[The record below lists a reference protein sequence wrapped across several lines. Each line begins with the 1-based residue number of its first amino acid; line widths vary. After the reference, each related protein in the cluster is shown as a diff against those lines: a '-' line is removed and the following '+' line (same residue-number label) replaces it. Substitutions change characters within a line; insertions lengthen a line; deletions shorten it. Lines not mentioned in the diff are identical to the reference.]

1 MYEVMLSHIEKE
13 NCDGAAC
20 STYEESTIG
29 TRIREQFKYHILHQ
43 PNLTQTIIEERIRA
57 SLVRTLLKRKAWDN
71 VRFTPETRAG
81 EDFEVFPQL
90 FYHSKSVIFL
100 PDLLYHWRMRASSI
114 THTKKRTLSSHV
126 HNFRLFK
133 ARLHF
138 CQKQFPLSLPYMHR
152 RVTDRA
158 LNVLRYF
165 IDEGKEDSPEAQ
177 ELITFLNENR
187 AQLYPYLHFPEKFQ
201 FITFFYCRPLFTL
214 YTKFIFWN
222 RARIA
227 KRRYNKAQS

>member
-1 MYEVMLSHIEKE
+1 MY
-13 NCDGAAC
+13 
-20 STYEESTIG
+20 
-29 TRIREQFKYHILHQ
+29 
-43 PNLTQTIIEERIRA
+43 
-57 SLVRTLLKRKAWDN
+57 
-71 VRFTPETRAG
+71 
-81 EDFEVFPQL
+81 
-90 FYHSKSVIFL
+90 
-100 PDLLYHWRMRASSI
+100 
-114 THTKKRTLSSHV
+114 
-126 HNFRLFK
+126 
-133 ARLHF
+133 
-138 CQKQFPLSLPYMHR
+138 R

-187 AQLYPYLHFPEKFQ
+187 AQLYPYLRFPEKFH